1 MMIHDTIPPPP
12 IPAMALPVQKIPN
25 EGAAEVT
32 MDPKENMIVE
42 TNKHD
47 RGENIL
53 HSRPSN
59 GCVLEPAIYLLSDEA
74 IPPGAEH

>member
-1 MMIHDTIPPPP
+1 
-12 IPAMALPVQKIPN
+12 MALPVQKTSN

-32 MDPKENMIVE
+32 MVPMENMIVE

-59 GCVLEPAIYLLSDEA
+59 GWVLEPAIYLVR
-74 IPPGAEH
+74 